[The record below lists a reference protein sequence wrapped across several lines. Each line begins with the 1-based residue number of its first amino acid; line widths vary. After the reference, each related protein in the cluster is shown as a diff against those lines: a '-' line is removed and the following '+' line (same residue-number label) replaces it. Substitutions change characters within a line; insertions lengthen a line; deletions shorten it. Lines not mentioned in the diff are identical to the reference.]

1 MNNFLLQVKIKQRL
15 NKLASSDYDNIEAW
29 QIIEAF
35 NKVQIEWVRDQLEG
49 NNQRRERDEQSRRLI
64 DDLQILL
71 ISHPL
76 AGTNKRTFYES
87 TTLPENYMAFKRVIA
102 YGEHPSCPEPRKI
115 NVTLAEEGNAEDYL
129 RDTNTKP
136 DWEWAETFCTLFA
149 NRIKIYSN
157 NVFSITGAELIY
169 YRFPRN
175 VLFAGITDP
184 STGQLSSS
192 DSTCEFKNDITEIL
206 IDLTA
211 VQLAGDL
218 ENFNQL
224 SRIKQNADQHT

>member
-15 NKLASSDYDNIEAW
+15 NKLASGDYDNIEAW

-35 NKVQIEWVRDQLEG
+35 NKVQIEWVRDQLGG
-49 NNQRRERDEQSRRLI
+49 NNSRREGDEQSRRLI
-64 DDLQILL
+64 DDLQNLL
-71 ISHPL
+71 ISYPL
-76 AGTNKRTFYES
+76 PGTNKTSYFES
-87 TTLPENYMAFKRVIA
+87 TSLPADYMEFKRVLA
-102 YGEHPSCPEPRKI
+102 YAEHLNCPEPRKI
-115 NVTLAEEGNAEDYL
+115 KVDLAEEGNAEDYL

-136 DWEWAETFCTLFA
+136 DWDWAETFCTLFG
-149 NRIKIYSN
+149 NRVKIYTDN
-157 NVFSITGAELIY
+157 LFKITEAQLIY

-184 STGQLSSS
+184 STGVLSSS

-211 VQLAGDL
+211 AQLAGDL

-224 SRIKQNADQHT
+224 SRNKQNADLHN